1 MKLIY
6 HLNLHC
12 TVQYIQCEQNT
23 NITPP
28 PKLRLS
34 ESYQKKKKKNQSSLH
49 INKRT
54 IVLEILPRWPR
65 WEKRNPMI
73 LFYSILFL
81 HLCLRLCYCV
91 HNAIKKCFSDKKN

>member
-34 ESYQKKKKKNQSSLH
+34 ESYQKKKKKTNLLYISIKEPSFLKFCQDGQGG
-49 INKRT
+49 RRG
-54 IVLEILPRWPR
+54 IL
-65 WEKRNPMI
+65 
-73 LFYSILFL
+73 
-81 HLCLRLCYCV
+81 
-91 HNAIKKCFSDKKN
+91 